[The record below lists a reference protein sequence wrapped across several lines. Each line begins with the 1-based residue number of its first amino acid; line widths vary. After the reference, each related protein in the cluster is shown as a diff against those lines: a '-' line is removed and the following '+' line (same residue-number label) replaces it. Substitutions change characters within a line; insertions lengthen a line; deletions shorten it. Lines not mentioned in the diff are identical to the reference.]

1 MVDRVRSSCTW
12 RLILYHLSQKPYR
25 IAIFLL
31 SPFEMI
37 LPDVILSFL
46 FKTKQKHTTPDA

>member
-1 MVDRVRSSCTW
+1 MVDRIRSSCTW

-46 FKTKQKHTTPDA
+46 FKTKQNHTPDA